1 MATTKIEEQ
10 IMKTNVVKLNTFT
23 FNQQELD
30 RRTARAIENF
40 KASLHAL
47 DLIQLPF
54 ALAIDAVI
62 EATKNGRT
70 LSTYRKPQI
79 HGSLCYIYL
88 EKEDIQHLLEEVK
101 EKEKAKYIAEL
112 DAEKERNLDLLAE
125 QLYQQEKAKKEKAEQ
140 EKEQKL
146 KEAAMKDALEY
157 FATLEAK

>member
-1 MATTKIEEQ
+1 
-10 IMKTNVVKLNTFT
+10 MKEVVKINTFT
-23 FNQQELD
+23 FDQQELD
-30 RRTARAIENF
+30 RRTNRAVENF

-62 EATKNGRT
+62 EATKNGRK

-79 HGSLCYIYL
+79 HGSLCYIYYQ
-88 EKEDIQHLLEEVK
+88 KENIEHLLEEVAQQ
-101 EKEKAKYIAEL
+101 EKEKYLAEL
-112 DAEKERNLDLLAE
+112 EVEERRNLELLAE
-125 QLYQQEKAKKEKAEQ
+125 QLYQQEKSKKIKAEQ

-146 KEAAMKDALEY
+146 KDAAMKDAIEY